1 MRNIKITIEY
11 DGTSFNGWQYQPHHR
26 SVQGELQ
33 RAVKQITSETVT
45 VEGAG
50 RTDTGVHARGQ
61 VGNFKIEKAIELA
74 DLMKGVNAVLPDDV
88 RIREMHEVDM
98 NFHARFSAKER
109 RYKYYLVQRPIA
121 IGRQY
126 HWYYPHSLDFEL
138 MQRSCDILIGQ
149 KNFRSFCLSQAEVNH
164 HICEVRKAEW
174 SERDGIKIFEI
185 HANRFLHNMVRTIV
199 GTYVNLG
206 RGRITFDELV
216 GIMEKEDR
224 RAAGFAAPPEGL
236 FLEEVVY

>member
-11 DGTSFNGWQYQPHHR
+11 DGTNFNGWQYQPHHR

-33 RAVKQITSETVT
+33 RAVKQITSEEVT

-61 VGNFKIEKAIELA
+61 VGNFKIEKIIELP
-74 DLMKGVNAVLPDDV
+74 DLMKGLNAVLPDDV
-88 RIREMHEVDM
+88 RIRSIEEVDIK
-98 NFHARFSAKER
+98 FHARFSAKER
-109 RYKYYLVQRPIA
+109 RYKYYLVHHPLA

-126 HWYYPHSLDFEL
+126 HWFYPHVLDFEL
-138 MQRSCDILIGQ
+138 MQRSCGVLLGQ

-164 HICEVRKAEW
+164 YICDVRKAEW
-174 SERDGIKIFEI
+174 YEKEGAKIFEI

-199 GTYVNLG
+199 GTFVNLG
-206 RGRITFDELV
+206 RGKITFEELV
-216 GIMEKEDR
+216 SIMEKQDR
-224 RAAGFAAPPEGL
+224 RAAGFAAPPQGL

>member
-11 DGTSFNGWQYQPHHR
+11 DGTDFNGWQYQPHHR

-33 RAVKQITSETVT
+33 RAVKQITSEEVT

-61 VGNFKIEKAIELA
+61 VGNFKLEKTIELS
-74 DLMKGVNAVLPDDV
+74 DLMKGLNAVLPDDV
-88 RIREMHEVDM
+88 RIWNIEEADM

-109 RYKYYLVQRPIA
+109 RYRYFLVHQPLA

-126 HWYYPHSLDFEL
+126 HWFYPHKLDFEQ
-138 MQRSCDILIGQ
+138 MQKSCAIFVGQ

-164 HICEVRKAEW
+164 YICDVRKAVWYEK
-174 SERDGIKIFEI
+174 DHVKIFEI
-185 HANRFLHNMVRTIV
+185 HANRFLHNMVRTLV
-199 GTYVNLG
+199 GTMVNLG
-206 RGRITFDELV
+206 RGKITQDGVMEIL
-216 GIMEKEDR
+216 EKEDR
-224 RAAGFAAPPEGL
+224 RAAGFAAPPQGL

>member
-11 DGTSFNGWQYQPHHR
+11 DGTHFNGWQFQPHHR

-33 RAVKQITSETVT
+33 RAVKQITAEQVT

-61 VGNFKIEKAIELA
+61 VGNFKIEKEIALPE
-74 DLMKGVNAVLPDDV
+74 LMKGLNAVLPEDV
-88 RIREMHEVDM
+88 RVKSIDEVDI

-109 RYKYYLVQRPIA
+109 RYKYYIVQCPIA
-121 IGRQY
+121 LGRQY
-126 HWYYPHSLDFEL
+126 YWFYPHHLDFEL
-138 MQRSCDILIGQ
+138 MQNSCGVLLGQ

-164 HICEVRKAEW
+164 YICEVRKAEW
-174 SERDGIKIFEI
+174 YEKDGAKIFEI

-199 GTYVNLG
+199 GTFVNLG
-206 RGRITFDELV
+206 RGRITYGEL
-216 GIMEKEDR
+216 INILEKEDR
-224 RAAGFAAPPEGL
+224 RAAGFAAPPGGL

>member
-1 MRNIKITIEY
+1 
-11 DGTSFNGWQYQPHHR
+11 
-26 SVQGELQ
+26 
-33 RAVKQITSETVT
+33 
-45 VEGAG
+45 
-50 RTDTGVHARGQ
+50 
-61 VGNFKIEKAIELA
+61 
-74 DLMKGVNAVLPDDV
+74 
-88 RIREMHEVDM
+88 
-98 NFHARFSAKER
+98 
-109 RYKYYLVQRPIA
+109 
-121 IGRQY
+121 
-126 HWYYPHSLDFEL
+126 

-174 SERDGIKIFEI
+174 TERQGVKVFEI

-216 GIMEKEDR
+216 SIMEKEDR
-224 RAAGFAAPPEGL
+224 KAAGFAAPPEGL